1 MKFAQS
7 FFKRIRTYSCITME
21 PSKEDEGT
29 RHETVVRQSARRV
42 RDKKTEDPEQNQDE
56 SLPHKK
62 QDKKKDAV
70 QVKVRDL

>member
-1 MKFAQS
+1 
-7 FFKRIRTYSCITME
+7 ME
-21 PSKEDEGT
+21 PSKEEET